1 MAFQKW
7 DPDNLN
13 TSRGN
18 SFAEHTENCTKIVTK
33 ISYNSVEGI
42 SRLKIVTE
50 CLYCRASMKM
60 CLEQLAQGP
69 QFLSPQFFVKV
80 YWQHASV
87 GIKVLHNSVGWITVN
102 ARNAK
107 LIGRVGALL
116 HLIKCI
122 RLKKFYDGILVR
134 ETQFKK
140 VWPRWDSNTQ
150 SSDPK
155 SDAISIRP
163 RGRRWTTYL
172 DYM

>member
-1 MAFQKW
+1 MSI
-7 DPDNLN
+7 LN
-13 TSRGN
+13 DSLLHKIFIQSVTIYCGKKFSRF
-18 SFAEHTENCTKIVTK
+18 S
-33 ISYNSVEGI
+33 I

-140 VWPRWDSNTQ
+140 VWPRWDSNIQ

-163 RGRRWTTYL
+163 RGRRWEIICYK
-172 DYM
+172 